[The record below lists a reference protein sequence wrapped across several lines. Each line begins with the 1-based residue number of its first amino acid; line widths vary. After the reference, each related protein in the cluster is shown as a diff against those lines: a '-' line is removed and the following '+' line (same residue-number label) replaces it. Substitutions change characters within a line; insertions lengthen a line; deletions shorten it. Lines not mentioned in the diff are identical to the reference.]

1 MTEPKRDLIIVS
13 NRLPLSVKRVDGAYE
28 SSISSG
34 GLVTSLSGL
43 TKSTKFR
50 WFGWPGIEVKD
61 PEDQEQ
67 VSKSLREHNAIPIF
81 LDSGLAHEHYN
92 GFSNRILWPI
102 LHYQSGVTFDDGPW
116 QAYRRVNELFA
127 DAIAEAATSGVLI
140 WVHDYHL
147 MLLPELLRNRLQKQ
161 GKACAIGFSLHTPFP
176 AGDFWRNLPVRKH
189 LIEGLLAS
197 DLIGFHTD
205 EYKQNFIETCASL
218 LGANIGIPNQI
229 QYRDRLVCTDKFIVG
244 IDPQKFADTLQ
255 KPEVQDR
262 IKTLEERYKGVKV
275 IVGVDRLDHIKGLT
289 QKLKGFDTF
298 LDDHPELRNKVVL
311 IQVAV
316 PSREDVKEY
325 QELETELSTL
335 AGKINGKH
343 ATPEGTPLL
352 YMHRSVPFTEL
363 TALYSVADA
372 CLLTSTRDGMNLVSF
387 EYVACQAN
395 KHGVLVLSEFAGAA
409 SFMREGSIPFH
420 PANKTEMSEALY
432 NALVLDAG
440 EKKRK
445 YEFLRDFVHTNT
457 SAVDDHMTH
466 VLSLVDAI
474 ENGRLDGCQVTKE
487 VSVVAKAT
495 NIKYKMQA
503 ASSLAQ
509 KNALFLLGDLKKLDI
524 KIQGQAKRHQDVST
538 RVQPVSRVPV

>member
-1 MTEPKRDLIIVS
+1 MSANESKRKLIIVS
-13 NRLPLSVKRVDGAYE
+13 NRLPLSIKRVDGVFE

-43 TKSTKFR
+43 CKPTQFQ
-50 WFGWPGIEVKD
+50 WFGWPGMEVKNSKD
-61 PEDQEQ
+61 RED
-67 VSKSLREHNAIPIF
+67 VSRSLSEYHAVPIF
-81 LDSGLAHEHYN
+81 LDSDLAHEHYN

-102 LHYQSGVTFDDGPW
+102 LHYQSGVIFDDGPW

-127 DAIAEAATSGVLI
+127 DSVADVAQDGTLI

-147 MLLPELLRNRLQKQ
+147 MLLPELLRTRLHAK
-161 GKACAIGFSLHTPFP
+161 GKHCAIGFSLHTPFP

-189 LIEGLLAS
+189 LIDGLLAS
-197 DLIGFHTD
+197 HLIGFHTD
-205 EYKQNFIETCASL
+205 EYKQNFIDTCASL
-218 LGANIGIPNQI
+218 LGARTEIPNQI
-229 QYRDRLVCTDKFIVG
+229 QYKSRL
-244 IDPQKFADTLQ
+244 
-255 KPEVQDR
+255 
-262 IKTLEERYKGVKV
+262 V

-289 QKLKGFDTF
+289 QKLRGFDVF

-325 QELETELSTL
+325 QELETELSTI

-387 EYVACQAN
+387 EYVACQE
-395 KHGVLVLSEFAGAA
+395 KRHGVLVLSEFAGAA

-420 PANKTEMSEALY
+420 PANTTEMSESIFHAL
-432 NALVLDAG
+432 NLDPA
-440 EKKRK
+440 ERK
-445 YEFLRDFVHTNT
+445 CKYLYLRDFVNNNT
-457 SAVDDHMTH
+457 RQASTIPSPDN
-466 VLSLVDAI
+466 I
-474 ENGRLDGCQVTKE
+474 P
-487 VSVVAKAT
+487 VA
-495 NIKYKMQA
+495 NLCY
-503 ASSLAQ
+503 
-509 KNALFLLGDLKKLDI
+509 
-524 KIQGQAKRHQDVST
+524 
-538 RVQPVSRVPV
+538 